1 MRAMT
6 ADATALAA
14 AAALA
19 VLGLA
24 LAAVIGRVARRSW
37 VPGLSGAVTG
47 GCGIGAVHLAGYGD
61 SGLLP
66 LAVALAVYGTLV
78 GVVTLLAGGG
88 RK

>member
-1 MRAMT
+1 MRAMN

-24 LAAVIGRVARRSW
+24 LAAVIGRAARRSW

-61 SGLLP
+61 IGLLP

-88 RK
+88 RE